1 MTVDFSA
8 MVGLMPRYVGSN
20 HGVPSGSVMYRVYF
34 IIKTMWPCFP
44 STSVI
49 GRVAE
54 FARIACAISVID

>member
-1 MTVDFSA
+1 MTVEFSA
-8 MVGLMPRYVGSN
+8 MVGLMPGYVGSN

-54 FARIACAISVID
+54 FAQINWSICVRY